1 MKVLTTKMFIVFA
14 VLVVVSCNHS
24 KTAIKKLDNA
34 SIEEIITAQLNGE
47 SQLDSENEVKLLNHK
62 ILQLEYKP
70 QLLYKDSLD
79 NLIISDVKYPAKEDE
94 GQYDLYTLSFCI
106 KGEDTLIVDGV
117 PFPASDLSKIM
128 KSNFTD
134 MQNGVYPVKRRIDS
148 LSVVGQIEVPEVIL
162 HVNANIEQS
171 NGLNRKEW
179 ELLFDVVSV
188 YVSIM
193 NKSREDA
200 ALSHLGHSFGQLDK
214 TNKEALKLLYSKI
227 IAISF
232 DQPCSYVPHLQPDLF
247 DIEQQ

>member
-1 MKVLTTKMFIVFA
+1 MKGLTIKIFIILAVLT
-14 VLVVVSCNHS
+14 VVSCKHS

-47 SQLDSENEVKLLNHK
+47 SQLDFENEVKLLNQK
-62 ILQLEYKP
+62 ILRLEYKP

-94 GQYDLYTLSFCI
+94 RQYDLYTLSFCI

-128 KSNFTD
+128 KFNFTD

-148 LSVVGQIEVPEVIL
+148 LSVVGQLEVPEVIL

-171 NGLNRKEW
+171 DGLNRKEW
-179 ELLFDVVSV
+179 ELLFEIVRV

-200 ALSHLGHSFGQLDK
+200 ALSYFGHPFGHIDK
-214 TNKEALKLLYSKI
+214 TNKEALRRLYSKI

-232 DQPCSYVPHLQPDLF
+232 DQSCSYIPRLQPDSF
-247 DIEQQ
+247 DIEYQ